1 MISHPARL
9 VRRGSLNG
17 NWRMPPP
24 IDINQLQQLRA
35 TGDLPSPK
43 GAALAII
50 RLSRKEDLSLAEL
63 ARVIKTD
70 PAFVGRL
77 VKAANGAAIVP
88 GRPIVS
94 VQDALM
100 VVGLPA
106 VRNMALGFSL
116 LSHYRSGR
124 CEHFDY
130 DRYWSGA
137 LLMAI
142 GCQMLAKRLQ
152 CASPD
157 EMFCLG
163 LLARVGEL
171 SLATLF
177 PTEYSELLVEARAR
191 DADGLVSLERDRF
204 AMTHR
209 ELSAAMLGD
218 WGIPR
223 VFQEVAFHFE
233 APSSAPFEAGGRDDT
248 ILHVTHLSAE
258 IAQYCLT
265 DPVARPALMEYIQ
278 RRSAD
283 LDLDAESLESLIGEI
298 TKSWVEWGK
307 LLQVA
312 THAPL
317 PSMKSSVDRVVS
329 GGDAGGGSEPGL
341 DASAAMASAGSMRV
355 VVVDPSA
362 KVRDALRGVLERAGH
377 RVFESD
383 DGRHGL
389 ELALEVQPQMMLVDA
404 QLKDLDGVALTRA
417 LRQTRIGRSIYILL
431 LTSVED
437 DERLIE
443 AFENGVDDF
452 ISKPIRSRVLAAR
465 LRAGHRVIRLQQ
477 EIERDREEIRRFAAE
492 LAVTN
497 RRLQEVALTDQLT
510 GLRNRRYAID
520 RIAQEW
526 ASAIRSRRPLSCMVV
541 DLDSFKQINDTH
553 GHDVGD
559 AVLKHAANA
568 INAGLRSQDVV
579 ARTGGDEFLVLC
591 PDTDL
596 QAAMR
601 CAERI
606 RQSVYANEVSV
617 NGLRLRISISVGVAQ
632 HDRSMADP
640 DAMIKRADQGAYVA
654 KAQGRNQVATVQHA
668 PGTSRSPDVANTAT
682 DGRSN
687 AQEPL

>member
-1 MISHPARL
+1 MS
-9 VRRGSLNG
+9 
-17 NWRMPPP
+17 PP
-24 IDINQLQQLRA
+24 IDITQLQQLKA
-35 TGDLPSPK
+35 SGDLPSPK
-43 GAALAII
+43 GSALAII
-50 RLSRKEDLSLAEL
+50 RLTRKDDLSLAEL

-77 VKAANGAAIVP
+77 VKAANGAAVLP

-116 LSHYRSGR
+116 LSNYRNGR

-142 GCQMLAKRLQ
+142 SCQMLAKRLR

-163 LLARVGEL
+163 LLARIGEL
-171 SLATLF
+171 AMATLF
-177 PTEYSELLVEARAR
+177 PSEYSEVLVEARAS
-191 DADGLVSLERDRF
+191 DVEGLVRLEHEAF
-204 AMTHR
+204 AMSHR
-209 ELSAAMLGD
+209 DLSAAMLGD
-218 WGIPR
+218 WGMPK

-233 APSSAPFEAGGRDDT
+233 APSGAPFEEHGRDASVLET
-248 ILHVTHLSAE
+248 AYIASE
-258 IAQYCLT
+258 IAQYCLA
-265 DPVARPALMEYIQ
+265 DPAARPVLKEHLERVA
-278 RRSAD
+278 AKVG
-283 LDLDAESLESLIGEI
+283 LDATALDSMIGEV
-298 TKSWVEWGK
+298 TRAWVDWGK
-307 LLQVA
+307 MLQVA
-312 THAPL
+312 THAPI
-317 PSMKSSVDRVVS
+317 PSEKSRRDGAKGRSDGRGVGGE
-329 GGDAGGGSEPGL
+329 GGDTSMSPSSGV
-341 DASAAMASAGSMRV
+341 SMRV
-355 VVVDPSA
+355 VVVERSSE
-362 KVRDALRGVLERAGH
+362 VRNALRGVLERAGH

-404 QLKDLDGVALTRA
+404 QLPELDGVALTRA
-417 LRQTRIGRSIYILL
+417 LRQTRIGRAIYILL

-520 RIAQEW
+520 RVGQEW
-526 ASAIRSRRPLSCMVV
+526 AASIRSRRPLSCMVV
-541 DLDSFKQINDTH
+541 DLDCFKQINDTH

-559 AVLKHAANA
+559 AVLKHASAG
-568 INAGLRSQDVV
+568 INASLRSQDVV

-606 RQSVYANEVSV
+606 RQAVHANEVSI
-617 NGLRLRISISVGVAQ
+617 NGLRLRTSISVGVAQ
-632 HDRSMADP
+632 RDSSMADA

-668 PGTSRSPDVANTAT
+668 PGAAPQLSVVDSAT
-682 DGRSN
+682 DGTPK
-687 AQEPL
+687 AQEQI

>member
-1 MISHPARL
+1 MS
-9 VRRGSLNG
+9 
-17 NWRMPPP
+17 PP
-24 IDINQLQQLRA
+24 IDINQLQQLNA

-50 RLSRKEDLSLAEL
+50 RLTRKDDLSLAEL

-77 VKAANGAAIVP
+77 VKAANGSALLP

-116 LSHYRSGR
+116 LSNYRNGR
-124 CEHFDY
+124 CENFDY
-130 DRYWSGA
+130 ERYWSGA

-142 GCQMLAKRLQ
+142 GCQSLAKRLP

-163 LLARVGEL
+163 LLARIGEL
-171 SLATLF
+171 AMATLF
-177 PTEYSELLVEARAR
+177 PAEYSEVLVEARAT
-191 DADGLVSLERDRF
+191 DADGLVALEHNAF

-209 ELSAAMLGD
+209 ELSAAMMGD
-218 WGIPR
+218 WGMPR
-223 VFQEVAFHFE
+223 VFQEVAYHFE
-233 APSSAPFEAGGRDDT
+233 SPGGAPFGEGSRDT
-248 ILHVTHLSAE
+248 SILRLTCLAAE
-258 IAQYCLT
+258 IAQYCLA
-265 DPVARPALMEYIQ
+265 DPAARPVVMEHVEHV
-278 RRSAD
+278 AAEV
-283 LDLDAESLESLIGEI
+283 DLDASALETVIEEI
-298 TKSWVEWGK
+298 TKAWVEWGK

-312 THAPL
+312 THVPTQTRAASNPAGKGGEGRAAG
-317 PSMKSSVDRVVS
+317 SDNVS
-329 GGDAGGGSEPGL
+329 NV
-341 DASAAMASAGSMRV
+341 AARRGISMRV
-355 VVVDPSA
+355 VVVERNA
-362 KVRDALRGVLERAGH
+362 EVRDALRGVLERSGH
-377 RVFESD
+377 CVFESD

-404 QLKDLDGVALTRA
+404 QLSGIDGVALTRA

-526 ASAIRSRRPLSCMVV
+526 AASIRSRRPLSCMVV

-559 AVLKHAANA
+559 AVLKHASAS
-568 INAGLRSQDVV
+568 INASLRSQDVV

-596 QAAMR
+596 QAALR

-606 RQSVYANEVSV
+606 RQAVYANEVHV
-617 NGLRLRISISVGVAQ
+617 NGLHLRMSISVGVAQ
-632 HDRSMADP
+632 RDGSMADP
-640 DAMIKRADQGAYVA
+640 DAMTKRADQGAYVA

-668 PGTSRSPDVANTAT
+668 PEAPQLPGVTESAT
-682 DGRSN
+682 DGVPKT
-687 AQEPL
+687 QESL

>member
-1 MISHPARL
+1 MS
-9 VRRGSLNG
+9 
-17 NWRMPPP
+17 PP
-24 IDINQLQQLRA
+24 IDLTQLEQLRA

-43 GAALAII
+43 GSALAII
-50 RLSRKEDLSLAEL
+50 RLTRKDDLSLAEL

-77 VKAANGAAIVP
+77 VKAANGASTAP

-116 LSHYRSGR
+116 LSNYRQGR

-142 GCQMLAKRLQ
+142 SCQTLAKQIR

-171 SLATLF
+171 AMATLF
-177 PTEYSELLVEARAR
+177 PAQFSEVLVEARAS
-191 DADGLVSLERDRF
+191 DAEGLVNLERESF

-209 ELSAAMLGD
+209 ELSAAMLGE
-218 WGIPR
+218 WGMPR

-233 APSSAPFEAGGRDDT
+233 SPASAPFEPGGRDAA
-248 ILHVTHLSAE
+248 ILKVTHLAAE
-258 IAQYCLT
+258 FAQVCLA
-265 DPVARPALMEYIQ
+265 DPMARPVLMEYVQ
-278 RRSAD
+278 RLAAD
-283 LDLDAESLESLIGEI
+283 LSIDAEALPSMLEEI
-298 TKSWVEWGK
+298 TKAWIEWGK

-312 THAPL
+312 THAP
-317 PSMKSSVDRVVS
+317 MATSSHAGQTRATAQTPDEGAAGVAVDGK
-329 GGDAGGGSEPGL
+329 GGL
-341 DASAAMASAGSMRV
+341 MAAQSMRV
-355 VVVDPSA
+355 VVVDPNS

-404 QLKDLDGVALTRA
+404 QLRDMDGVALIRA

-526 ASAIRSRRPLSCMVV
+526 AASIRSRRPLSCMVI
-541 DLDSFKQINDTH
+541 DLDSFKQINDSH

-568 INAGLRSQDVV
+568 INASLRSQDVV

-596 QAAMR
+596 QAALR

-606 RQSVYANEVSV
+606 RQSVYASEVAV
-617 NGLRLRISISVGVAQ
+617 NGLRLRPSISVGVAQ
-632 HDRSMADP
+632 RDAGMPDP

-668 PGTSRSPDVANTAT
+668 STGAPATRASAGRT
-682 DGRSN
+682 DGMTD
-687 AQEPL
+687 AQEQPMTDR

>member
-1 MISHPARL
+1 MSPA
-9 VRRGSLNG
+9 
-17 NWRMPPP
+17 

-50 RLSRKEDLSLAEL
+50 RLTRKDDLSLAEL

-77 VKAANGAAIVP
+77 VKAANGAALQP

-116 LSHYRSGR
+116 LSNYRNGR

-142 GCQMLAKRLQ
+142 ACQMLSKRLQ

-163 LLARVGEL
+163 LLARIGEL
-171 SLATLF
+171 AMATLF
-177 PTEYSELLVEARAR
+177 PTEYSELLVEARAS
-191 DADGLVSLERDRF
+191 DADGLVVLERERF

-218 WGIPR
+218 WGMPR

-233 APSSAPFEAGGRDDT
+233 APSAAPFAPGSRDGA
-248 ILHVTHLSAE
+248 ILKVTHLAAE
-258 IAQYCLT
+258 IAQICLA
-265 DPVARPALMEYIQ
+265 DPMARPVLMDDLQ
-278 RRSAD
+278 RAAAE
-283 LDLDAESLESLIGEI
+283 LELDADSLDALIIEVTNAWI
-298 TKSWVEWGK
+298 EWGK

-312 THAPL
+312 THAPIA
-317 PSMKSSVDRVVS
+317 PNKSS
-329 GGDAGGGSEPGL
+329 GDARPAGTRSKSRTAGEAL
-341 DASAAMASAGSMRV
+341 QDSAASSPSGLSMRV
-355 VVVDPSA
+355 VVVEPNSQ
-362 KVRDALRGVLERAGH
+362 VRSALRGVLERAGH

-404 QLKDLDGVALTRA
+404 QLQDMDGVALTRA
-417 LRQTRIGRSIYILL
+417 LRQTRIGRAIYILL
-431 LTSVED
+431 LTSIED

-452 ISKPIRSRVLAAR
+452 ISKPIRNRVLAAR

-520 RIAQEW
+520 RVAQEW
-526 ASAIRSRRPLSCMVV
+526 ATSIRSRRPLSCMVV

-568 INAGLRSQDVV
+568 INASLRSQDVV

-591 PDTDL
+591 PDTEL
-596 QAAMR
+596 QAALR

-606 RQSVYANEVSV
+606 RQSVCAHEVPV
-617 NGLRLRISISVGVAQ
+617 NGLRLRTSISVGVAQ
-632 HDRSMADP
+632 RDSAMPDP

-668 PGTSRSPDVANTAT
+668 PGDARSTDVADPAT
-682 DGRSN
+682 DGAPE
-687 AQEPL
+687 AQARM

>member
-1 MISHPARL
+1 MSPA
-9 VRRGSLNG
+9 
-17 NWRMPPP
+17 

-50 RLSRKEDLSLAEL
+50 RLTRKDDLSLAEL

-77 VKAANGAAIVP
+77 VKAANGAALQP

-116 LSHYRSGR
+116 LSNYRNGR

-142 GCQMLAKRLQ
+142 ACQMLSKRLQ

-163 LLARVGEL
+163 LLARIGEL
-171 SLATLF
+171 AMATLF
-177 PTEYSELLVEARAR
+177 PTEYSELLVEARAS
-191 DADGLVSLERDRF
+191 DADGLVVLERERF

-218 WGIPR
+218 WGMPR

-233 APSSAPFEAGGRDDT
+233 APSAAPFAPGSRDGA
-248 ILHVTHLSAE
+248 ILKVTHLAAE
-258 IAQYCLT
+258 IAQICLA
-265 DPVARPALMEYIQ
+265 DPMARPVLMDYLQ
-278 RRSAD
+278 RAAAEFE
-283 LDLDAESLESLIGEI
+283 LDADSLDALIIEVTNAWI
-298 TKSWVEWGK
+298 EWGK

-312 THAPL
+312 THAPIA
-317 PSMKSSVDRVVS
+317 PNKSS
-329 GGDAGGGSEPGL
+329 GDARTAGTRSKSRTAGEAL
-341 DASAAMASAGSMRV
+341 QDSAASSPSGLSMRV
-355 VVVDPSA
+355 VVVEPNSQ
-362 KVRDALRGVLERAGH
+362 VRSALRGVLERAGH

-404 QLKDLDGVALTRA
+404 QLQDMDGVALTRA
-417 LRQTRIGRSIYILL
+417 LRQTRIGRAIYILL
-431 LTSVED
+431 LTSIED

-452 ISKPIRSRVLAAR
+452 ISKPIRNRVLAAR

-520 RIAQEW
+520 RVAQEW
-526 ASAIRSRRPLSCMVV
+526 ATSIRSRRPLSCMVV

-568 INAGLRSQDVV
+568 INASLRSQDVV

-591 PDTDL
+591 PDTEL
-596 QAAMR
+596 QAALR

-606 RQSVYANEVSV
+606 RQSVCAHEVPV
-617 NGLRLRISISVGVAQ
+617 NGLRLRTSISVGVAQ
-632 HDRSMADP
+632 RDGAMPDP

-668 PGTSRSPDVANTAT
+668 PGDAQATDVADPAT
-682 DGRSN
+682 DGAPE
-687 AQEPL
+687 AQARI